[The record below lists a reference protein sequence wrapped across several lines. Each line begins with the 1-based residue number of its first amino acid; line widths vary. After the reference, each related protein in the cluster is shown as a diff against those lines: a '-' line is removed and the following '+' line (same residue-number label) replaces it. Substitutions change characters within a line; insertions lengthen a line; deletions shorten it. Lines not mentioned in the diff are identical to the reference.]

1 LTTRCGMRVCSLPF
15 GGVCFR
21 LTYVLEKFDIVVQGN
36 MYKFTIA
43 EDAESLRGWLLKTG
57 DRKLVEASPFDRVW
71 GVGFTEKNAGA
82 NRQRWGQ
89 NLLGKALMV
98 VRTRLEEQRA
108 EAKKKAKTA

>member
-1 LTTRCGMRVCSLPF
+1 
-15 GGVCFR
+15 
-21 LTYVLEKFDIVVQGN
+21 